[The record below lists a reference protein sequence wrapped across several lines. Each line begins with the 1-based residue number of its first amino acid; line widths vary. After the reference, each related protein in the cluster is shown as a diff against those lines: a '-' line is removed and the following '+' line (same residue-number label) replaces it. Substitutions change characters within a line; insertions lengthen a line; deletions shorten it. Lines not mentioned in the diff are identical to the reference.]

1 MCATPGSKGATPVP
15 VRQNTYR
22 FCLTGPEGRWLIGA
36 KDPETGKKAIRHL
49 MPPTLCYQI
58 WKTNEN

>member
-1 MCATPGSKGATPVP
+1 VCHAGFQGCDARSGSAK
-15 VRQNTYR
+15 YIS